1 MHTHKKCRT
10 INVHLYTLYMHA
22 HVLSVCTCIYMY
34 IHAYSMYMHVV
45 YTDIHSLSL
54 HSTQN
59 LWNTNIYCQLYAT
72 ERGGG
77 GGERE
82 REWEREWE
90 RERERERERKR
101 EREKSVKV
109 HVLHGPQTVHN
120 HRSTLQITN
129 CIHMYSD
136 YIRMPVIPGVTWL
149 AAPQS
154 PGAPSKPAH
163 SC

>member
-72 ERGGG
+72 ERGG
-77 GGERE
+77 
-82 REWEREWE
+82 REWER
-90 RERERERERKR
+90 RERKR
-101 EREKSVKV
+101 ERERCREVS
-109 HVLHGPQTVHN
+109 Q
-120 HRSTLQITN
+120 STCITWTTN
-129 CIHMYSD
+129 CTQPQVYLTKSLIVYTCT
-136 YIRMPVIPGVTWL
+136 VIILGC
-149 AAPQS
+149 Q
-154 PGAPSKPAH
+154 
-163 SC
+163 